1 MKSAEAVCL
10 DCCVCGR
17 ESKEMR
23 LIGSKRT
30 INLSELLA
38 KYGGISKQQ
47 GKICRNCF
55 DRLKTVHKNASKIRQ
70 QCLNTQAKTKQCHQA
85 LQALLTNVN
94 EESLKDGKEIYVQVQ
109 AIELARFKE
118 ENLMPEE
125 LIYKPVTIDMKEK
138 IKYLEMEILQL
149 KSDLQ
154 YLRELHKTN
163 IRIMTNSWLE
173 SMQKLMNKVSG
184 ITANEEQKE
193 DILDDTEI
201 SINKPFSFR
210 MKDCSSNAMDHL
222 YCKDFTIK
230 EEPESDIDDAT
241 KYSLPSDQF
250 QNWPVT
256 LNAIK
261 KEQQLPSLCL
271 NISNIRTLS
280 GEISDDVTECS
291 TTMTP
296 QNINISNMRRKRTST
311 DENNDKNEEVKSLK
325 LDNIDHQNI
334 IEEKTSVVSLN
345 NSVTKP
351 FVVVGEHYKQI
362 AKNTTQQLQ
371 NILNLSHLNVKKEN
385 IATNE
390 NKMTHK
396 PIIFPVIIPKI
407 LPAEP
412 QVLRNE
418 LLKQDVI
425 IGGSPFRTENT
436 SMKNQVVFNVN
447 SSPKKEQTEKASYS
461 ASFQVKYHKICPKPS
476 NDVDVSKLPECG
488 NDGMEVKA
496 EETKIQNYYPRPQL
510 PIPNKSQICYV
521 CGKFIEKR
529 DSMTSHLKTHNE
541 KMFKCNICD
550 RAFSRKHHM
559 MEHLNTHSRVKPYV
573 CHLCGK
579 GIRFESSFIKHM
591 KIHKGDKRYPCDDC
605 GKRFMDNSSLLKHR
619 RKWHESNK
627 LKTRKPQT
635 FTCKTSG
642 CGKKY
647 LDICELRKHQLE
659 HPSEIHITEPN
670 VCPDCGEGF
679 DNEEACKKHIPV
691 HLENLPYGCGT
702 CGKSFSKTVHLQAHM
717 AVHTKKSKFRCSTCS
732 LLFFTAKSFTEHI
745 KTHKYTENMCD
756 DCGQSFPDVRTLE
769 DHISEHSREDLL
781 YGCGFCDKGFS
792 KPSHLKYH
800 MKKHEFVEEDSH
812 SMTEECR
819 NVDNNQ

>member
-1 MKSAEAVCL
+1 
-10 DCCVCGR
+10 
-17 ESKEMR
+17 
-23 LIGSKRT
+23 
-30 INLSELLA
+30 
-38 KYGGISKQQ
+38 
-47 GKICRNCF
+47 
-55 DRLKTVHKNASKIRQ
+55 
-70 QCLNTQAKTKQCHQA
+70 
-85 LQALLTNVN
+85 
-94 EESLKDGKEIYVQVQ
+94 
-109 AIELARFKE
+109 
-118 ENLMPEE
+118 
-125 LIYKPVTIDMKEK
+125 
-138 IKYLEMEILQL
+138 
-149 KSDLQ
+149 
-154 YLRELHKTN
+154 
-163 IRIMTNSWLE
+163 
-173 SMQKLMNKVSG
+173 
-184 ITANEEQKE
+184 
-193 DILDDTEI
+193 
-201 SINKPFSFR
+201 
-210 MKDCSSNAMDHL
+210 
-222 YCKDFTIK
+222 
-230 EEPESDIDDAT
+230 
-241 KYSLPSDQF
+241 
-250 QNWPVT
+250 
-256 LNAIK
+256 
-261 KEQQLPSLCL
+261 
-271 NISNIRTLS
+271 
-280 GEISDDVTECS
+280 
-291 TTMTP
+291 
-296 QNINISNMRRKRTST
+296 MRRKRTST
-311 DENNDKNEEVKSLK
+311 DENNDKDEAVKSLK

-334 IEEKTSVVSLN
+334 IEEKPSMISLN

-390 NKMTHK
+390 NIMTHK

-418 LLKQDVI
+418 
-425 IGGSPFRTENT
+425 F
-436 SMKNQVVFNVN
+436 
-447 SSPKKEQTEKASYS
+447 SPKKEQTEKASYS

-605 GKRFMDNSSLLKHR
+605 GKRFMDNSSLLNHR

-659 HPSEIHITEPN
+659 HPSEIHVTEPN

-717 AVHTKKSKFRCSTCS
+717 A
-732 LLFFTAKSFTEHI
+732 A
-745 KTHKYTENMCD
+745 
-756 DCGQSFPDVRTLE
+756 FPDVRTLE

-800 MKKHEFVEEDSH
+800 MKKHEFDEEDSH

-819 NVDNNQ
+819 NVDNKQ